1 MKNKRI
7 YLFFTFI
14 IFIFLNFNLF
24 SEELNI
30 NASKIKYKDQNK
42 VTIFESTVT
51 AEDSVGNKLFSEYAD
66 YNDLTDILKTKG
78 YTKIITSGG
87 FEVIGSDI
95 FLDNKQKTIYSSNKT
110 QITDQDGNKI
120 FLDMFNYS
128 ISTSVFFS
136 KGNIKVIDVNNNNY
150 NFSEVYIDENKKK
163 IIGTDVKA
171 FLKQDDILINSANEP
186 RLFANTMVLSD
197 NVNTLEKGIFTYC
210 KNRKNEKCPPW
221 VLQSKKI
228 RHNLAEKI
236 IYYENVVLK
245 IYDFPIFFSPR
256 FSHPDPTVDRAS
268 GFLAPGLTSS
278 TSVGSGF
285 STPYFWNISKDKD
298 LTLTPR
304 VYLNENPLLL
314 AEYRQDFKNSF
325 LIVDT
330 GYTQGYKKKST
341 KKSSGGRAHFF
352 SNLNVELLNNKEK
365 YSSLETSIQKVS
377 NDTYFRIYDVDSSL
391 VDKSQNILENTIDF
405 IYQDKDFSFSLTPSF
420 YENITKDGHSRN
432 EYLLPATFEKSIFNS
447 EKYGLVDFSSNLKI
461 KNYQVNKQTNFLV
474 NNFNWKSNKWINKL
488 GFENHFEGLLK
499 NVNYESTNTDVF
511 KDNQNNVEANPA
523 LGYFA
528 KLGLYKNDIAN
539 NTMNVL
545 TPKFLLRYAPNNMR
559 KVKTGSK
566 LNYGNL
572 FSLNKINEFDIVEDG
587 LSTSLGFEYKKNKLN
602 KDNTIGNEVFSLSA
616 GQVIS
621 EKENINIPS
630 KTSLDQHFS
639 DFVGEATYN
648 VNEGIKFGYKFN
660 VDQNYQDFNY
670 NEVDADFKYESVK
683 FNIGYLQEKNHV
695 GSTEYIKSG
704 FDFRPNNSTELS
716 FSAKR
721 NLLTSSAEFYNL
733 SYNYIN
739 DCLKAGVAYRRE
751 FYNDRDVEP
760 VNSLMFTIS
769 IVPFALIN
777 SPSFKR

>member
-7 YLFFTFI
+7 YFFFTFV

-42 VTIFESTVT
+42 ITIFESTVT

-87 FEVIGSDI
+87 FKIIGSDI

-110 QITDQDGNKI
+110 QVTDQDGNKI

-128 ISTSVFFS
+128 IATNVFFS

-171 FLKQDDILINSANEP
+171 FLKQDDISINSANEP
-186 RLFANTMVLSD
+186 RLFANTMVLSN

-210 KNRKNEKCPPW
+210 KNRENEKCPPW

-256 FSHPDPTVDRAS
+256 FSHPDPSIDRAS
-268 GFLAPGLTSS
+268 GFLAPGLTSN
-278 TSVGSGF
+278 TNVGSGF
-285 STPYFWNISKDKD
+285 STPYFWNISKDRD

-341 KKSSGGRAHFF
+341 KKSSGDRAHFF
-352 SNLNVELLNNKEK
+352 ANLNVKLLDNKEK

-377 NDTYFRIYDVDSSL
+377 NDTYFKIYDVDSSL

-405 IYQDKDFSFSLTPSF
+405 IYQNKDFSFSLTPSF

-447 EKYGLVDFSSNLKI
+447 EKYGLVDFTSNLKV
-461 KNYQVNKQTNFLV
+461 KNYQVDKQTNFLV
-474 NNFNWKSNKWINKL
+474 NSFNWKSNKWINKL
-488 GFENHFEGLLK
+488 GFENHFKGLLK
-499 NVNYESTNTDVF
+499 NVNYESTNTEVF
-511 KDNQNNVEANPA
+511 KDNQNNVEAKPA

-539 NTMNVL
+539 NTINVL

-566 LNYGNL
+566 LDYGNL

-683 FNIGYLQEKNHV
+683 FNVGYLQEKNHV

-704 FDFRPNNSTELS
+704 FDFRLNNSTELS

-739 DCLKAGVAYRRE
+739 DCLKAGIAYRRE

-769 IVPFALIN
+769 IVPFAQIN

>member
-7 YLFFTFI
+7 YFFFTFV

-42 VTIFESTVT
+42 ITIFESTVT

-87 FEVIGSDI
+87 FKIIGSDI

-110 QITDQDGNKI
+110 QVTDQDGNKI

-128 ISTSVFFS
+128 IATNVFFS

-171 FLKQDDILINSANEP
+171 FLKQDDISINSANEP
-186 RLFANTMVLSD
+186 RLFANTMVLSN

-210 KNRKNEKCPPW
+210 KNRENEKCPPW

-228 RHNLAEKI
+228 KHNLAEKI

-256 FSHPDPTVDRAS
+256 FSHPDPSIDRAS
-268 GFLAPGLTSS
+268 GFLAPGLTSN
-278 TSVGSGF
+278 TNVGSGF
-285 STPYFWNISKDKD
+285 STPYFWNISKDRD

-304 VYLNENPLLL
+304 IYLNENPLLL

-352 SNLNVELLNNKEK
+352 ANLNVKLLDNKEK

-377 NDTYFRIYDVDSSL
+377 NDTYFKIYDVDSSL

-405 IYQDKDFSFSLTPSF
+405 IYQNKDFSFSLTPSF

-447 EKYGLVDFSSNLKI
+447 EKYGLVDFTSNLKV
-461 KNYQVNKQTNFLV
+461 KNYQVDKQTNFLV
-474 NNFNWKSNKWINKL
+474 NSFNWKSNKWINKL
-488 GFENHFEGLLK
+488 GFENHFKGLLK
-499 NVNYESTNTDVF
+499 NVNYESTNTEVF
-511 KDNQNNVEANPA
+511 KDNQNNVEAKPA

-539 NTMNVL
+539 NTINVL

-566 LNYGNL
+566 LDYGNL

-602 KDNTIGNEVFSLSA
+602 KDNTIGNELFSLSA

-621 EKENINIPS
+621 AKENINIPS

-648 VNEGIKFGYKFN
+648 VKEGVKFGYKFN

-683 FNIGYLQEKNHV
+683 FNVGYLQEKNHV

-704 FDFRPNNSTELS
+704 FDFRLNNSTELS

-739 DCLKAGVAYRRE
+739 DCLKAGIAYRRE

-769 IVPFALIN
+769 IVPFAQIN

>member
-66 YNDLTDILKTKG
+66 YNDLTDMLKTKG

-314 AEYRQDFKNSF
+314 AEYRQDFKNYF

>member
-7 YLFFTFI
+7 YFFFTFV

-42 VTIFESTVT
+42 ITIFESTVT

-87 FEVIGSDI
+87 FKIIGSDI

-110 QITDQDGNKI
+110 QVTDQDGNKI

-128 ISTSVFFS
+128 IATNVFFS

-171 FLKQDDILINSANEP
+171 FLKQDDISINSANEP
-186 RLFANTMVLSD
+186 RLFANTMVLSN

-210 KNRKNEKCPPW
+210 KNRENEKCPPW

-228 RHNLAEKI
+228 KHNLAEKI

-256 FSHPDPTVDRAS
+256 FSHPDPSIDRAS
-268 GFLAPGLTSS
+268 GFLAPGLTSN
-278 TSVGSGF
+278 TNVGSGF
-285 STPYFWNISKDKD
+285 STPYFWNISKDRD

-304 VYLNENPLLL
+304 IYLNENPLLL

-352 SNLNVELLNNKEK
+352 ANLNVKLLDNKEK

-377 NDTYFRIYDVDSSL
+377 NDTYFKIYDVDSSL

-405 IYQDKDFSFSLTPSF
+405 IYQNKDFSFSLTPSF

-447 EKYGLVDFSSNLKI
+447 EKYGLVDFTSNLKV
-461 KNYQVNKQTNFLV
+461 KNYQVDKQTNFLV
-474 NNFNWKSNKWINKL
+474 NSFNWKSNKWINKL
-488 GFENHFEGLLK
+488 GFENHFKGLLK
-499 NVNYESTNTDVF
+499 NVNYESTNTEVF
-511 KDNQNNVEANPA
+511 KDNQNNVEAKPA

-539 NTMNVL
+539 NTINVL

-566 LNYGNL
+566 LDYGNL

-602 KDNTIGNEVFSLSA
+602 KDNTIGNELFSLSA

-621 EKENINIPS
+621 AKENINIPS

-639 DFVGEATYN
+639 DFVGEAIYN
-648 VNEGIKFGYKFN
+648 VKEGVKFGYKFN

-683 FNIGYLQEKNHV
+683 FNVGYLQEKNHV

-704 FDFRPNNSTELS
+704 FDFRLNNSTELS

-739 DCLKAGVAYRRE
+739 DCLKAGIAYRRE

-769 IVPFALIN
+769 IVPFAQIN

>member
-221 VLQSKKI
+221 DLQSKKI